1 MTQEELKQFKD
12 VVSLKQFYW
21 DEEKLFEKTGKRKCL
36 LMQCVDVMELT
47 VSDDFSKYSDEYVF
61 KVDYSKSYGRV
72 DFHGWSITNAPVK
85 LISHKRY
92 EKK

>member
-21 DEEKLFEKTGKRKCL
+21 DEEKLFEKTRKRKCL
-36 LMQCVDVMELT
+36 LTQSFDIMTLI

-61 KVDYSKSYGRV
+61 KIDYGKSYGIV
-72 DFHGWSITNAPVK
+72 DFHEWCITNAPIK
-85 LISHKRY
+85 LISYKRNS
-92 EKK
+92 K